1 MNQSIE
7 QSFKI
12 PVQSKSGSGWESY
25 SFNEFSHRYRQE
37 NKSYGLNPILFLRS
51 LFREIYKEVGIL
63 KGSVLILRTLAWD
76 WLFNKPR
83 WRPEK
88 FDIISTDQGGFYKKK
103 FNEFL
108 PLMLFYRSL
117 GKMVGNERAERLLA
131 DSTLP
136 LVLKMMY
143 SIYSPIENMSSIEL
157 FLQQTRNYLGSEWEE
172 DKGFSGDVYLAND
185 KSELWFHV
193 TRCAPMQILR
203 EYGLHFLA
211 TAYCMCDHITYHTLF
226 PNLIFRRCH
235 NLASGDP
242 YCDLEFRIRKKSDP
256 NMDEDNYAD
265 CGRDPEMRAFV
276 WDWEQKAK
284 VLFFGSIEKWLVYA
298 NQLFPDSRRLDSE

>member
-1 MNQSIE
+1 MNQCIN

-12 PVQSKSGSGWESY
+12 PTQSKSGSEWESY
-25 SFNEFSHRYRQE
+25 SFDEFSNRYRQE

-51 LFREIYKEVGIL
+51 LFREIVREVGIL
-63 KGSVLILRTLAWD
+63 KGSVLILRTLVWD

-83 WRPEK
+83 WRPEE
-88 FDIISTDQGGFYKKK
+88 FDIVSTEQETFYKEK

-108 PLMLFYRSL
+108 PLIIFYRSL
-117 GKMVGNERAERLLA
+117 GRMVGNERADRLLA

-136 LVLKMMY
+136 LVLNMMN
-143 SIYSPIENMSSIEL
+143 SIYSPIEKLESIDL

-172 DKGFSGDVYLAND
+172 GKGFSGDVYIAND

-203 EYGLHFLA
+203 GYGLHFLA

-226 PNLIFRRCH
+226 PNMIFRRCH

-256 NMDEDNYAD
+256 IMDEDYYAD

-276 WDWEQKAK
+276 WDWEEKAK
-284 VLFFGSIEKWLVYA
+284 VMFFGSVEKWQVYA
-298 NQLFPDSRRLDSE
+298 NQFFPHSIRLDSE